1 MVLND
6 AVILWNKA
14 LFPAW
19 DSVRYLSIWRNVWH
33 RSIGG
38 RAHALLAAS
47 VINTDHSSAFT
58 RCFAATSPQQM
69 QRKGKKKKKTTR
81 IQKNSVWVMSFRF
94 FLLKIWLKYLSF
106 SECSQFLFVLVTQ
119 EEAVSQVSHTTYQAV
134 CNTQN
139 VPFPYLFFLGCCI
152 LCFMPH
158 NKL

>member
-69 QRKGKKKKKTTR
+69 QRKGKKKKKNN
-81 IQKNSVWVMSFRF
+81 KNSKELCLGYVISF
-94 FLLKIWLKYLSF
+94 LPVKD
-106 SECSQFLFVLVTQ
+106 LV
-119 EEAVSQVSHTTYQAV
+119 EVSQLFWMQPVPVCARDSGGSCFPSVTYNLPSSLQHPE
-134 CNTQN
+134 C
-139 VPFPYLFFLGCCI
+139 PFSLFF
-152 LCFMPH
+152 F
-158 NKL
+158 